1 MRVIKMVLV
10 ALSLIVGLLSFS
22 QKNEAR
28 FIEKQVFVT
37 LTEERVNGQC
47 FAHRTDVLNGTL
59 KEIWAIDGKMV
70 NQDEFMNAIL
80 EAEKEERRVEREQK
94 DRAQRELLQ
103 AHILLQRSCYE
114 KLISVFINDIVSLY
128 HKVADGRLRP
138 FWALKKN
145 SFENV
150 QQLELLM
157 NEQLPTAQ
165 TLLKKNETSL
175 EVLQNYVHQFELAHQ
190 KLTVMYHDTL
200 FNAQKNADDPRLL
213 KELLAMTT
221 EL

>member
-70 NQDEFMNAIL
+70 NQDEYMSAIL

-103 AHILLQRSCYE
+103 AQILLQRSCYE

-138 FWALKKN
+138 FWVIKKN
-145 SFENV
+145 SFETV
-150 QQLELLM
+150 QEV
-157 NEQLPTAQ
+157 EQLITQQVPMAQ
-165 TLLKKNETSL
+165 SIIKNPASSL
-175 EVLQNYVHQFELAHQ
+175 EVLQQYAQNFEQALQ
-190 KLTVMYHDTL
+190 QLNLLYHDTL
-200 FNAQKNADDPRLL
+200 LNAQKNADDPRLL